1 TLVLLFGM
9 WVLFAGIMRTIGAFT
24 AKQNNVQ
31 GWGWILTIGIIG
43 IIVGFIA
50 LFNPVVSAIGI
61 VLVVAIFFI
70 VQGIGAIATF
80 FFIGKN
86 S

>member
-1 TLVLLFGM
+1 
-9 WVLFAGIMRTIGAFT
+9 
-24 AKQNNVQ
+24 
-31 GWGWILTIGIIG
+31 
-43 IIVGFIA
+43 
-50 LFNPVVSAIGI
+50 
-61 VLVVAIFFI
+61 LVVAIFFI

>member
-1 TLVLLFGM
+1 
-9 WVLFAGIMRTIGAFT
+9 
-24 AKQNNVQ
+24 
-31 GWGWILTIGIIG
+31 IG

>member
-1 TLVLLFGM
+1 
-9 WVLFAGIMRTIGAFT
+9 
-24 AKQNNVQ
+24 
-31 GWGWILTIGIIG
+31 
-43 IIVGFIA
+43 
-50 LFNPVVSAIGI
+50 
-61 VLVVAIFFI
+61 VAIFFI